1 MSLEK
6 FLILSAVLFCI
17 GIYGTLTRRNTIV
30 ILMSLELM
38 FNAVNIAAVAMS
50 RFVTPASL
58 RDMALPVTDS
68 SFSSLQ
74 MILTGQIFALFV
86 IAVSAA
92 EVALGLAIVIAI
104 YRSRDTIDL
113 TQLNLMR
120 W

>member
-1 MSLEK
+1 MNLEN
-6 FLILSAVLFCI
+6 FLILSAILFCV
-17 GIYGTLTRRNTIV
+17 GMYGTLTRRNAIV

-50 RFVTPASL
+50 RFVTPAAL
-58 RDMALPVTDS
+58 REMPIPVAD
-68 SFSSLQ
+68 SSLQ

-120 W
+120 R